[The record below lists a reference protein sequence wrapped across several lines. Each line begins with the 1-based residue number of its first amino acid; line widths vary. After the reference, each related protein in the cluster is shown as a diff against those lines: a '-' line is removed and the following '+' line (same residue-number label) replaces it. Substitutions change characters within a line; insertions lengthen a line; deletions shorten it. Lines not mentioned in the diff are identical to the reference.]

1 MDSDGGLSSIDSA
14 PDTGVITTALRNA
27 VQKQFAED
35 PSRTTVKYIRARVE
49 DELNLGD
56 GFLKQNSFWKAESK
70 SIIEDEAGKQN
81 ALAEAAEP
89 PISQREP
96 TPEKQ
101 SPVKATK
108 KPTKKRAS
116 GVKKVEDGPGDGA
129 TEYPKKRAKKAKGVT
144 SPKSVARKAVARP
157 SILEDGDGGED
168 EEVEAKASK
177 EDTAKRASESEF
189 SELDTFPKK
198 VAKRTKSSAKS
209 TTPKKAK
216 KTHEVAV
223 KGGNAEN
230 GGTKLS
236 AGEAPVVDGAS
247 GNESEMSVVLDPTP
261 LKKSRSQDPGAGS
274 SKKQGKAKVSKSRSK
289 EKPKKGSSK
298 ADSNLSPDEEK
309 IKTLQQWL
317 LKCGIRKFWS
327 KELAKFE
334 TPKEKIKHL
343 TGLLTDVGMTPR
355 YSNEKAKKI
364 KEERELQAE
373 VEAVQ
378 EGAGWAKMDNG
389 RVNTRS
395 TRSAPTVSTAEKK
408 QIRGMEDLAFL
419 DDQSD
424 SD

>member
-1 MDSDGGLSSIDSA
+1 MDSDGDLSSIDSA
-14 PDTGVITTALRNA
+14 PDARAITTALRNA
-27 VQKQFAED
+27 VQKQFVED
-35 PSRTTVKYIRARVE
+35 PSRTTIKYIRARVE
-49 DELNLGD
+49 NELSLGD
-56 GFLKQNSFWKAESK
+56 DFLKRDSFWKAESK

-89 PISQREP
+89 PISQKEP

-108 KPTKKRAS
+108 KPAKKGAS
-116 GVKKVEDGPGDGA
+116 KLKKLEDGLGDGA
-129 TEYPKKRAKKAKGVT
+129 TEYPKKPAKKAKGVT
-144 SPKSVARKAVARP
+144 AKSTTRKAMVKP
-157 SILEDGDGGED
+157 SILEDGDGDGE
-168 EEVEAKASK
+168 VQAKASR
-177 EDTAKRASESEF
+177 EDTAKQASECEL
-189 SELDTFPKK
+189 SELDTSPKRA
-198 VAKRTKSSAKS
+198 AKRTKSSTKPI
-209 TTPKKAK
+209 TPKRAK
-216 KTHEVAV
+216 KTHKVAV
-223 KGGNAEN
+223 EEENAEN
-230 GGTKLS
+230 EEDKVS
-236 AGEAPVVDGAS
+236 AEEAPVVDEDP

-261 LKKSRSQDPGAGS
+261 LKKSRSQNPGAGS
-274 SKKQGKAKVSKSRSK
+274 SKKQGKTKVPKSRPK
-289 EKPKKGSSK
+289 ERSKKGPSK

-334 TPKEKIKHL
+334 NPKEKIKHL

-378 EGAGWAKMDNG
+378 EGARWAKMDSG